1 MRIVKIMRIFL
12 ILLGSIFLIWFAI
25 PAIFLNVFNS
35 GNLVGMIISAM
46 ILIYG
51 IWMPGINGW
60 IAGVW
65 QNMPG
70 RIFLSIV
77 AIIATASIIF
87 SAVVTVNIITKAY
100 DRPDCETTVIV
111 LGCQVHPWGPSLML
125 EERLIAAK
133 EYLEEN
139 PNLKCILSGGQ
150 GENEPI
156 SEAECMYNWLVEN
169 GINADRLYMEKRS
182 TSTRE
187 NLEFSKEIIEREG
200 LNPKITIIT
209 NSFHQYRAGR
219 IARSVGYESYSVSA
233 RTFKTMLPT
242 YYVREIGGV
251 LYEMIV
257 EGN

>member
-1 MRIVKIMRIFL
+1 MRIFL

-70 RIFLSIV
+70 RFFLSIV

-111 LGCQVHPWGPSLML
+111 LGCQVHPWGPSIML

-133 EYLEEN
+133 EYLE
-139 PNLKCILSGGQ
+139 PVI
-150 GENEPI
+150 
-156 SEAECMYNWLVEN
+156 
-169 GINADRLYMEKRS
+169 
-182 TSTRE
+182 RE
-187 NLEFSKEIIEREG
+187 NVDTLILKEILGHKSISTTEIYTHISNDS
-200 LNPKITIIT
+200 LKDAMDASPLANIK
-209 NSFHQYRAGR
+209 NSKVQ
-219 IARSVGYESYSVSA
+219 
-233 RTFKTMLPT
+233 K
-242 YYVREIGGV
+242 
-251 LYEMIV
+251 
-257 EGN
+257 NK